1 MVPLDS
7 FSGGNDA
14 QNFRFDS
21 VGPSTTLSIDRLDN
35 LLSKGILEPFWG
47 VHVVEIDRRVVDH
60 AVHIA
65 VVNREHAQPFF
76 ARGPV
81 YTSEAEGRH
90 AQQKRRNAVS
100 KNDLAF
106 VRAVAFRLR
115 RRALLELFS
124 KVVGLLAWAL

>member
-7 FSGGNDA
+7 FSGGGNDA
-14 QNFRFDS
+14 QSFRFDS

-81 YTSEAEGRH
+81 YTSEAEGQH
-90 AQQKRRNAVS
+90 AQQKRRNAEIR
-100 KNDLAF
+100 NDLA
-106 VRAVAFRLR
+106 R
-115 RRALLELFS
+115 EYS
-124 KVVGLLAWAL
+124 